1 MLMRVRCNL
10 NFVRLKF
17 QKRSA
22 LKFASRSESQISEAQ
37 RTDICWTNYPI
48 VNKPLGTIPQSGGYK
63 TPKLAL
69 GFIPVA
75 FFCMIGIFLVLSPLN
90 YAGANDF
97 EQLRKE
103 SAKIKTIQAHF
114 VQKKSMKILSRPL
127 ISEGRF
133 YYVAPDSFRW
143 EYFKPL
149 RSIVLAYKNNTK
161 RFIASGGKMVED
173 KTGGAQ
179 ALNIVLGEVAG
190 WMSGRFDQNPSFA
203 AIIHEESNTRITLT
217 PVEKNMTGMI
227 EKIEITLS
235 KKSTTVQS
243 VKIIESANN
252 FTQINFDNV
261 EINKAINPSVFQDVQ

>member
-1 MLMRVRCNL
+1 MRARCNVKFFLSIIVGIFFIFSLL
-10 NFVRLKF
+10 NF
-17 QKRSA
+17 A
-22 LKFASRSESQISEAQ
+22 A
-37 RTDICWTNYPI
+37 
-48 VNKPLGTIPQSGGYK
+48 
-63 TPKLAL
+63 
-69 GFIPVA
+69 
-75 FFCMIGIFLVLSPLN
+75 
-90 YAGANDF
+90 ANDF
-97 EQLRKE
+97 ERLRKE

-133 YYVAPDSFRW
+133 YYVAPDCFRW
-143 EYFKPL
+143 EYFKPI

-161 RFIASGGKMVED
+161 RYIASGGKMMED
-173 KTGGAQ
+173 KTSGAQ
-179 ALNIVLGEVAG
+179 AMKIVLGEVAG

-203 AIIHEESNTRITLT
+203 ATIHEEANTRITLT